1 MLDRELRR
9 LRRMCQVRRFF
20 GLTAHEPFTFEG
32 KAYDGNRYEK
42 VPDLSDQPSTD
53 WVGPFVQDM
62 TVVPRG
68 GKPRRPMLM
77 RLMGS
82 DPDLFHA

>member
-1 MLDRELRR
+1 
-9 LRRMCQVRRFF
+9 
-20 GLTAHEPFTFEG
+20 
-32 KAYDGNRYEK
+32 
-42 VPDLSDQPSTD
+42 
-53 WVGPFVQDM
+53 M